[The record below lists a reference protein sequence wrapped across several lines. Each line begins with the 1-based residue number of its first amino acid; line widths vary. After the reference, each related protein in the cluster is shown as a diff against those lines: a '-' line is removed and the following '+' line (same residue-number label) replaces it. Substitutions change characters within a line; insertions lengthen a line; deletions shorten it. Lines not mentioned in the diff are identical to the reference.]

1 MKGGD
6 EMNDIIVRLID
17 VPVDLKGLVKE
28 DANGDYNIYLNAR
41 YNYDQQ
47 LETYFHEEAH
57 ARLGHLHCDRDID
70 EIEEEAQKEAAALMG
85 DSTLRLQRG

>member
-1 MKGGD
+1 
-6 EMNDIIVRLID
+6 MNDIIVRFVD
-17 VPVDLKGLVKE
+17 VPVDLKGLIKE

-41 YNYDQQ
+41 LAYDQQ

-70 EIEEEAQKEAAALMG
+70 EIEEEAQKEATAMIG

>member
-1 MKGGD
+1 
-6 EMNDIIVRLID
+6 MNDIFVRLID

-28 DANGDYNIYLNAR
+28 DANGDYNIFINAR

-57 ARLGHLHCDRDID
+57 ARLGHLHSDKDIE

>member
-1 MKGGD
+1 
-6 EMNDIIVRLID
+6 MNDIIVRLID

-28 DANGDYNIYLNAR
+28 DANGDYNIFINAR

-57 ARLGHLHCDRDID
+57 ARLGHLHSDKDIE